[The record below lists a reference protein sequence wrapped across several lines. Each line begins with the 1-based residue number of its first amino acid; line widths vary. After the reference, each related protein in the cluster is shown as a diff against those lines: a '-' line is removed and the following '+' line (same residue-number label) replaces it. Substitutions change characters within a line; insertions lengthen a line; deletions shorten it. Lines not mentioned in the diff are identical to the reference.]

1 MFLNKKKEK
10 VYVVIETEQVV
21 KLKYQDAQC

>member
-21 KLKYQDAQC
+21 KLNYQDAQC